1 MRCKKREHNFDFILA
16 FSQRIWLHCV
26 GSVLVGIVHRMSMT
40 VIWMQMSLIS
50 ALRLLF
56 LDNNSSRLGAYW
68 ARLKL
73 GRDNIAKNN
82 SFTWPC
88 QTNKQKNNSS
98 LKSCSLRN
106 FYCLIVKFRK
116 KYQQDI
122 LFRNK
127 NLASL
132 IYWNVSNDCNKGFQH
147 FQLEIMF
154 GWAAGPHN
162 KVMFDL
168 QGICHAIVEI
178 YAINHT

>member
-1 MRCKKREHNFDFILA
+1 MAKHYIPCPNSPPFFWLLASYHVVKSVLISHLIVKWSKVVTRILPKISKQKKKKKIVKSLGVKKDFILA
-16 FSQRIWLHCV
+16 FSKSIWLHCV

-88 QTNKQKNNSS
+88 QTNKQKNRSNS
-98 LKSCSLRN
+98 
-106 FYCLIVKFRK
+106 
-116 KYQQDI
+116 
-122 LFRNK
+122 
-127 NLASL
+127 
-132 IYWNVSNDCNKGFQH
+132 
-147 FQLEIMF
+147 EIMF
-154 GWAAGPHN
+154 ITEFSLPN
-162 KVMFDL
+162 LKNIL
-168 QGICHAIVEI
+168 
-178 YAINHT
+178 